1 MALAVPLSRLTSLVG
16 GGSAFYVRQH
26 DTPPNMKT
34 KEQTIL
40 WIAVV
45 VLGAIALAS
54 VLPPLAAQKQR
65 AHKIESVNNLAKPF
79 PPFPR

>member
-1 MALAVPLSRLTSLVG
+1 MAALVPPSRFTSRVG

-26 DTPPNMKT
+26 YAPPNMKT
-34 KEQTIL
+34 KEKTIL

-45 VLGAIALAS
+45 FLGAIALAS
-54 VLPPLAAQKQR
+54 VLPALAAQKR
-65 AHKIESVNNLAKPF
+65 HAHRIESVNNIAKPF